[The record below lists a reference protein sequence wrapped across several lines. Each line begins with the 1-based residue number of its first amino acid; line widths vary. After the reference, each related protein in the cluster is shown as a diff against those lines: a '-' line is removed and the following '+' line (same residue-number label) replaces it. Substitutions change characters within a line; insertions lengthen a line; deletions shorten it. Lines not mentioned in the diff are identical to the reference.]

1 MMLMKLLHTTNTLS
15 EAKDQPHRYKVRAGG
30 LPTFGNATE
39 PAVRNFG
46 VASAARVKGSTPER
60 PAKAAAS
67 AGWAKKLNPFGKQGA
82 PVERTAVQGELSL
95 DNVRPLR
102 NDLSDTDL
110 ELVAAV
116 KTQDTKPGVVKIG
129 SVEIP
134 VVKVVSVWERVRGL
148 FQRLRP

>member
-46 VASAARVKGSTPER
+46 GASAARAKVSTPPLPVKG
-60 PAKAAAS
+60 AAS
-67 AGWAKKLNPFGKQGA
+67 AGWAQKLNPFAKQGA
-82 PVERTAVQGELSL
+82 PIERTAVQGELSL
-95 DNVRPLR
+95 DKVKPLR

-110 ELVAAV
+110 ELVSTV
-116 KTQDTKPGVVKIG
+116 KPPDGTPGVVK
-129 SVEIP
+129 VVP
-134 VVKVVSVWERVRGL
+134 VWQRVRGL
-148 FQRLRP
+148 IQRLRP